1 MTSLATSLE
10 VSRHVATK
18 TTSVYPTAFATC
30 KDPMARRLHEGAVQ
44 IRIGVVFVMLL
55 SRVVCSC
62 TFLMGL
68 FLN

>member
-1 MTSLATSLE
+1 
-10 VSRHVATK
+10 
-18 TTSVYPTAFATC
+18 
-30 KDPMARRLHEGAVQ
+30 MARRLHEGAVQ